1 MRSHCFTDIA
11 NRSVFCASSETTYR
25 HRGLADAERPAA
37 LRPVRVRR
45 TDRDNTNS
53 DVTVRQDGGAKKTET
68 PDEATRRNDDRIK
81 CGRRTTIHGPAA
93 LFTVSFIVV
102 SLGYVAIKIS
112 ALWMSARVHPKKI
125 LQSTLQVFLYA
136 ARWPC
141 RKEPCPWAKNSQ

>member
-1 MRSHCFTDIA
+1 VRAVLAEVMLSFPRPYRDAKASALRRFPRWRSYKNMRSHCFTDIA
-11 NRSVFCASSETTYR
+11 TRSVFCASSETTYR
-25 HRGLADAERPAA
+25 HRGLANAERPAA

-93 LFTVSFIVV
+93 LLLFHSSWF
-102 SLGYVAIKIS
+102 
-112 ALWMSARVHPKKI
+112 LWD
-125 LQSTLQVFLYA
+125 TL
-136 ARWPC
+136 R
-141 RKEPCPWAKNSQ
+141 